1 VCKLENVFN
10 FNPLA
15 NPTTWR
21 QDEGPTV
28 GQIMTPPAATVAL
41 TILADWKTYRDT
53 TAFLSDSMH
62 QIAFGLAYVHG
73 LNVLHRDI
81 KPDNIVYRVVD
92 PVHAI
97 IIDFGCSSSTPRSTR
112 HDRGT
117 VSYLAPEVMRIKTQ
131 ESKEPFSFP
140 LDVWSLEVTLLDLLH
155 GKKFDQ
161 KLGTEA
167 CYQNFKKIID
177 AHVGAL
183 HFPEFWDLTLEL
195 LAWDPDSRPTAVE
208 IAARFPGRIQGES
221 QQCVRDEHVPSKR
234 AKS

>member
-1 VCKLENVFN
+1 VCKLEEVVN

-15 NPTTWR
+15 DPTTWR

-28 GQIMTPPAATVAL
+28 GLIMTPPAATVAL
-41 TILADWKTYRDT
+41 TILADWKTYSDP

-62 QIAFGLAYVHG
+62 QIASGLAYVHG

-81 KPDNIVYRVVD
+81 KPDNIVYRLVD

-97 IIDFGCSSSTPRSTR
+97 IIDFGCSSPTPRSTR

-117 VSYLAPEVMRIKTQ
+117 VSYLAPEVMRIKSQ

-140 LDVWSLEVTLLDLLH
+140 SDVWSLGATLLDFLL

-167 CYQNFKKIID
+167 CYQTFRKRMD

-183 HFPEFWDLTLEL
+183 HFPEFWNLVLEL

-208 IAARFPGRIQGES
+208 IAARFPRRSQGES
-221 QQCVRDEHVPSKR
+221 QQRVRDEHVPSKR